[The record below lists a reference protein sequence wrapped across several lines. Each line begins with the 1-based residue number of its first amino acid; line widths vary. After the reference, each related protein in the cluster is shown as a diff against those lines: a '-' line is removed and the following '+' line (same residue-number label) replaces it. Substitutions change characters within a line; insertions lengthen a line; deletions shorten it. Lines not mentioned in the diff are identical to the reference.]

1 MKLTKRNLKELIQ
14 EEVDNFIQEG
24 GENSADDIMKLNK
37 VNDLVHALAGSR
49 TISMS
54 TRSELIE
61 AGGILFRLF
70 NELDPPEHPEDRMQK
85 ILD

>member
-61 AGGILFRLF
+61 AGGTLFRLL
-70 NELDPPEHPEDRMQK
+70 NELDPPEHPEDRM
-85 ILD
+85 

>member
-24 GENSADDIMKLNK
+24 GENSADDIVKLNK

-61 AGGILFRLF
+61 AGGILFRLP
-70 NELDPPEHPEDRMQK
+70 NELDPPEHPEDRM
-85 ILD
+85 